1 MNDTTITFFSLNV
14 RGLNTYK
21 KRTIL
26 FDWLRDVKY
35 DVIFLQETHFVENQ
49 ECIYNSRWF
58 DEIINC
64 YSESVY
70 SRGVSILIKKKAI

>member
-1 MNDTTITFFSLNV
+1 MNDTTLTFFSLNV
-14 RGLNTYK
+14 RGFNTFK

-49 ECIYNSRWF
+49 EMYI
-58 DEIINC
+58 
-64 YSESVY
+64 
-70 SRGVSILIKKKAI
+70 